1 MESFYQDTEDCGN
14 PVTFGMRLYQEDLPE
29 YGEGISVRGLDVKQA
44 DQFDSKFI
52 GQALE
57 YRPLSS
63 RDVVS

>member
-1 MESFYQDTEDCGN
+1 MESFYQDTEDSGN
-14 PVTFGMRLYQEDLPE
+14 PVTFGMRLDQEDLPE
-29 YGEGISVRGLDVKQA
+29 YGEGVSVRGLNVKYA
-44 DQFDSKFI
+44 DQYDAKFL